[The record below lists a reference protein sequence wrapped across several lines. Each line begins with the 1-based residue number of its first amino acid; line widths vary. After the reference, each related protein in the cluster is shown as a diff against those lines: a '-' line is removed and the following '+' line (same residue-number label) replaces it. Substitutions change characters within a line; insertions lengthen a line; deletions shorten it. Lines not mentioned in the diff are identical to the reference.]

1 MGPVINQKQFDKIK
15 NYIEIGKKE
24 GKLETG
30 GGTDDS
36 TGYFIEPTL
45 NFLEQKVVSEMF

>member
-1 MGPVINQKQFDKIK
+1 MKEFVKVVEQIRVGKDPKAFYGSLISKVQFDKVL

-30 GGTDDS
+30 GMCL
-36 TGYFIEPTL
+36 F
-45 NFLEQKVVSEMF
+45 